1 AILDFSK
8 IESGK
13 LEFYID
19 QYNPYEL
26 VNQVIHVILYQ
37 AQNRG
42 IELLL
47 NIEQGLPDLIYI
59 DESRIKQVL
68 INLLGNAVKFT
79 ETGEIELRVER
90 TNIEQDKVKLR
101 FSVRDTGI
109 GISEEK
115 QHRIFDAFMQEDSSV
130 SKRFGGTGLGL
141 TISNNILRYMG
152 SELSLESKV
161 NEGSIFSFEIEVP
174 YEYTEEQNDDLS
186 VENVLIVDDNVN
198 NRVIL
203 EHMLAYKGVKTTSVG
218 NGFEAIQLYLDGKRF
233 DAILMDYRMPIL
245 NGLETIGKI
254 KEFLNQQGEPIPLL
268 VSHCSS
274 EDQEHMTQF
283 RQEQNS
289 YCLTKPIISE
299 ELYRILRQTQTT
311 EKSVVEEQES
321 AKHLEKAF
329 RVLVADDNPVNM
341 ALNLR
346 LVEGV
351 LPQCETASVEN
362 GVLAVEACEESVFDL
377 ILMDIQMPLMDG
389 IEATQRI

>member
-1 AILDFSK
+1 
-8 IESGK
+8 
-13 LEFYID
+13 
-19 QYNPYEL
+19 
-26 VNQVIHVILYQ
+26 
-37 AQNRG
+37 
-42 IELLL
+42 
-47 NIEQGLPDLIYI
+47 
-59 DESRIKQVL
+59 
-68 INLLGNAVKFT
+68 
-79 ETGEIELRVER
+79 
-90 TNIEQDKVKLR
+90 
-101 FSVRDTGI
+101 
-109 GISEEK
+109 
-115 QHRIFDAFMQEDSSV
+115 
-130 SKRFGGTGLGL
+130 
-141 TISNNILRYMG
+141 
-152 SELSLESKV
+152 
-161 NEGSIFSFEIEVP
+161 
-174 YEYTEEQNDDLS
+174 
-186 VENVLIVDDNVN
+186 
-198 NRVIL
+198 
-203 EHMLAYKGVKTTSVG
+203 MLAYKGVKTTSVG

-254 KEFLNQQGEPIPLL
+254 KEFLNQQGEPTPLL

-362 GVLAVEACEESVFDL
+362 GVLAVEACEASVFDL

-389 IEATQRI
+389 IEATQRIRTMKGYEQVPIIGITAGNVIGEKEKCLEVGMTDFLTKPIKAGDFKTMVTKAMQALEADLVNEVEMSAHFDESIMDESTDNDADFKQEFIGIVLGELELQKERLNLAREESDVPQIKKLLHKLRGTSSTAGLILLNRMAADMEEKFVNGNLPFDEISNLTNEIELLQKLLIKIKT